1 MSLKSSKKLK
11 QFPSEEGQQLDLVET
26 INDVDKLRK
35 KRTSIIL
42 FLFLTVGLSFSF
54 WFYRQFQSF
63 NLKNIKMPSFS
74 LSLSKF
80 SPEIPENWS
89 VYVRSIGITDFAFSS
104 KFNSSADFD
113 YITTLHEP
121 SYTKKYLP
129 DGVKVIEKIKENSDS
144 LEIFSR
150 VSTPKN
156 EFEIY
161 TKIPGKITSDS
172 SEIDVFSHL
181 VSTFYWHLLK

>member
-1 MSLKSSKKLK
+1 MPLKSNKKLK
-11 QFPSEEGQQLDLVET
+11 QFPSEEGEQLDLVET

-42 FLFLTVGLSFSF
+42 FLLLTVGLSFSF

-63 NLKNIKMPSFS
+63 NIKNIKMPSFD

-89 VYVRSIGITDFAFSS
+89 VYVKSIGTTDFSYSS
-104 KFNSSADFD
+104 KFNSPPDFS
-113 YITTLHEP
+113 YLSTLHNP

-129 DGVKVIEKIKENSDS
+129 DGVKVVEKIKDNSDS
-144 LEIFSR
+144 LEIYST

-156 EFEIY
+156 QFEIY
-161 TKIPGKITSDS
+161 TKIPGKINSDS
-172 SEIDVFSHL
+172 PEINTFSEL
-181 VSTFYWHLLK
+181 AATFYWHLLK

>member
-1 MSLKSSKKLK
+1 MPLKSNKKLK
-11 QFPSEEGQQLDLVET
+11 QFPSEEGEQLDLVET

-42 FLFLTVGLSFSF
+42 FLLLTVGLSFSF

-63 NLKNIKMPSFS
+63 NLKNIKMPSLS

-104 KFNSSADFD
+104 KFNSSADFN
-113 YITTLHEP
+113 YISTLHQS

-144 LEIFSR
+144 LEIFSQ

-156 EFEIY
+156 QFEIY

-172 SEIDVFSHL
+172 PEIDVFSKL